1 MTDRLKGVSEPISKD
16 PEFEPG
22 NYRSPLLDVCHA
34 AADTDP
40 ARGVPWH
47 YGDPLVEQRRL
58 HDGLGVVDRSDR
70 AILRLKGP
78 GPSAILEWLNA
89 LISNQVDDMS
99 PGDSRVALVLNAQG
113 HIEHQFTVFFPPVNI
128 TRRKHAD
135 PSRSPHS
142 IYIVHPAQGAQEF
155 EDYLRKMVF
164 WSGVEI
170 KGGRVA
176 TLSLIGAGC
185 SGSGAGSADAI
196 ASLTEKLKAIAPEDS
211 MFSVH
216 HVPGFDHYEL
226 LIRRS
231 HLTDWWDALTG
242 TGAGTSASAAAGA
255 GTDTDTEADTDSAS
269 SDADGAAGA
278 DSADGNAADATFGTD
293 SDAGTEHTDAH
304 VTTTDVGAKHTDA
317 TRSPFAQPTG
327 LMAYEAER
335 IAVCW
340 PEVGLDL
347 DERTVPHEVPQFINH
362 AVHMNKGCY
371 RGQETVARIHNL
383 GRPPRDLVLLQL
395 DGSVDRLP
403 QPGDPIEPVTER
415 KARPVGVMGSVVDHC
430 DYGPIGLGLVKHNA
444 VDGELRVG
452 QCAIA
457 VDPTTVRLAELPKAG
472 REAVARLRKS

>member
-1 MTDRLKGVSEPISKD
+1 MSEPISKN

-22 NYRSPLLDVCHA
+22 NYRSPLLDACHA

-58 HDGLGVVDRSDR
+58 QNGLGVVDRSDR
-70 AILRLKGP
+70 AVLRLKGP

-89 LISNQVDDMS
+89 LISNQVDDMA

-135 PSRSPHS
+135 PTRSPHS

-155 EDYLRKMVF
+155 EDYLRKMIF

-176 TLSLIGAGC
+176 TLSLIGADC
-185 SGSGAGSADAI
+185 NELGADGADAI
-196 ASLTEKLKAIAPEDS
+196 AALTEKLKAIAPENS

-242 TGAGTSASAAAGA
+242 TGSGA
-255 GTDTDTEADTDSAS
+255 VSGADTDH
-269 SDADGAAGA
+269 ADV
-278 DSADGNAADATFGTD
+278 T
-293 SDAGTEHTDAH
+293 TDA
-304 VTTTDVGAKHTDA
+304 
-317 TRSPFAQPTG
+317 PFAQPTG

-403 QPGDPIEPVTER
+403 QPGDPIEPVTDR

-444 VDGELRVG
+444 VEGELRVG
-452 QCAIA
+452 SCAIA